1 VPGVTVRRPLFGGRR
16 WRAAVAA
23 LCVMLVSAAQPAI
36 AARVD
41 APPRTSATVQ
51 AAVALSALIGQKLVV
66 AMHGTAPSADLLGRI
81 SRGEVGGVI
90 LFGANIRSAVQLVRI
105 TRRLQ
110 AAATSG
116 GQPRLLITTDQE
128 GGLVKRVPWAPPTLS
143 PPQLGAM
150 GSTSVAFAQG
160 RATGHTLACAG
171 VNGNLAPVADV
182 PKTTDSFLYRDGRTW
197 SFDAATTARLADA
210 FARGVVAGSSF
221 PTMKHFPGLGRATR
235 NTDTSVVTLGA
246 SASQLAPELKPYRT
260 AISHD
265 IPMIMLS
272 NATYRAYDRYRAA
285 GWSRAV
291 SIGLL
296 RDALGFRGVSITDS
310 LNGTAAARG
319 VSPSSLAIKAAFAG
333 TDMIL
338 LTGSESASR
347 AAYQALLSA
356 AESGALPMV
365 RLRASYD
372 RILAL
377 KAALPPRVSDH
388 NPPNVGA
395 PASTLPV
402 GMTLGG
408 TSVPVRTTWS
418 ATDGCR
424 IAAYALQRRTG
435 TGGWVTQALPGS
447 LSTAVF
453 QDLHFGIRYRY
464 ATAATDGAGNPSDAA
479 LGPTFRVRRIQED
492 DAAIR
497 YRGGWHLT
505 ADPLASGDGLAASTR
520 QGAIATF
527 SFAGSSVSW
536 VAVRGPARGSAAVY
550 VDGAY
555 AGKVNLHATARR
567 DRQLVFARSWSG
579 SGEHRIRVVNLGT
592 SGHPRIDVDAF
603 VTLFPA

>member
-1 VPGVTVRRPLFGGRR
+1 MTAPRPSFVGRPS
-16 WRAAVAA
+16 RAAVVA
-23 LCVMLVSAAQPAI
+23 LCLLLVSAAQPAM

-41 APPRTSATVQ
+41 VPPPRPKANLL
-51 AAVALSALIGQKLVV
+51 AAVPLSALIGQKLVV
-66 AMHGTAPSADLLGRI
+66 AMHGTAPSTDLLGRI
-81 SRGEVGGVI
+81 ERGEVGGVI
-90 LFGANIRSAVQLVRI
+90 LFGANIRSAVQLARI

-110 AAATSG
+110 AAASGG

-128 GGLVKRVPWAPPTLS
+128 GGLVRRLPWAPPTLS
-143 PPQLGAM
+143 PPQMGAL

-210 FARGVVAGSSF
+210 FARGAVAGSNV
-221 PTMKHFPGLGRATR
+221 PAMKHFPGLGRATR
-235 NTDTSVVTLGA
+235 NTDSSVVTLGA
-246 SASQLAPELKPYRT
+246 SAAQLAPDLKPYRT
-260 AISHD
+260 AIGHD

-285 GWSRAV
+285 GWSRAI

-296 RDALGFRGVSITDS
+296 RDTLGFRGVSITDS

-319 VSPSSLAIKAAFAG
+319 VSPTSLAVKAAVAG

-338 LTGSESASR
+338 LTGSESASSATYR
-347 AAYQALLSA
+347 ALLNA
-356 AESGALPMV
+356 ALAGDLPTV
-365 RLRASYD
+365 RLRASYE

-388 NPPNVGA
+388 NPPNVVA

-402 GMTLGG
+402 GVTLGG
-408 TSVPVRTTWS
+408 TTVPVRTAWS

-435 TGGWVTQALPGS
+435 TGAWVSQALPGS
-447 LSTAVF
+447 LSSAIV
-453 QDLHFGIRYRY
+453 QGLHFGIRYRY
-464 ATAATDGAGNPSDAA
+464 ASSATDGAGNASDGAFGPS
-479 LGPTFRVRRIQED
+479 FRARRIQED

-505 ADPLASGDGLAASTR
+505 ADPLASGDGLAASTVA
-520 QGAIATF
+520 GATATF
-527 SFAGSSVSW
+527 AFTGSSVSW

-555 AGKVNLHATARR
+555 AGRVNLHAATRQ
-567 DRQLVFARSWSG
+567 DRQLVFARSWTESG
-579 SGEHRIRVVNLGT
+579 AHRIRVVNLGT